1 MKYKFLTLSMLLAL
15 SIGCNPSQQKQEQ
28 DQEHSKGKEHA
39 HGGHQ
44 HHGGANEYMH
54 QASVDELV
62 KRFESEE
69 RNAYQKPDEVLKFL
83 GDLSGKKIIDIGAGS
98 GYFSVRLAELGAKV
112 IAADVDDEFQAYI
125 KKRIEDNGLEEL
137 GIELRKI
144 PYDSPSLE
152 KGEVD
157 MVLIVNTYHHI
168 EDRLPYFKQVLEG
181 IAEGG
186 ELVIIDFFKRDTPVG
201 PPLNHKI
208 AKDVVV
214 KELKEAGFTEIEE
227 NTELLEYQ
235 YILRAK

>member
-1 MKYKFLTLSMLLAL
+1 MKYRFLMLSMLLAI
-15 SIGCNPSQQKQEQ
+15 SIGCNPAQQKQEQ
-28 DQEHSKGKEHA
+28 DQEHSKGEEHA
-39 HGGHQ
+39 HAGHQ

-54 QASVDELV
+54 QASIDELV
-62 KRFESEE
+62 ERFESEE
-69 RNAYQKPDEVLKFL
+69 RNAYQKPDEVIKFL

-98 GYFSVRLAELGAKV
+98 GYFSVRLAEVGAKV
-112 IAADVDDEFQAYI
+112 IAADVDEKFQAYI

>member
-1 MKYKFLTLSMLLAL
+1 MKYKFLMLSMLIAL
-15 SIGCNPSQQKQEQ
+15 SVGCNPSQQKQEQ
-28 DQEHSKGKEHA
+28 DQDHSKGKEHA
-39 HGGHQ
+39 HAGHQ

-54 QASVDELV
+54 QASIDELV

-69 RNAYQKPDEVLKFL
+69 RNAYQKPDEVLEFL

-125 KKRIEDNGLEEL
+125 KKRIEDNGLEGL